1 MKQYIRKAD
10 IILFIVLIA
19 VGLAASA
26 VLSLSGSGA
35 VAGSKV
41 VIESGGSIFATYS
54 LDKDI
59 TIDVPASSG
68 SSALSAAASGNSQAG
83 SGDENGS
90 AGEDGSV
97 GEDGSAAEDDKCTQ
111 YDSYNTVRIKDGKV
125 SVTEASCKNQ
135 VCVKHA
141 AISAA
146 GESIVCLP
154 NRLVVSIEGSGE
166 GGGYDTITS

>member
-26 VLSLSGSGA
+26 ALSLSRSGA
-35 VAGSKV
+35 DAGSKV
-41 VIESGGSIFATYS
+41 VFKSGGSIFATYS

-68 SSALSAAASGNSQAG
+68 SSALSAAASDNSQAG

-90 AGEDGSV
+90 AGEDGS
-97 GEDGSAAEDDKCTQ
+97 AAEDDECTQ
-111 YDSYNTVRIKDGKV
+111 YDSYNTVRIKGGKV